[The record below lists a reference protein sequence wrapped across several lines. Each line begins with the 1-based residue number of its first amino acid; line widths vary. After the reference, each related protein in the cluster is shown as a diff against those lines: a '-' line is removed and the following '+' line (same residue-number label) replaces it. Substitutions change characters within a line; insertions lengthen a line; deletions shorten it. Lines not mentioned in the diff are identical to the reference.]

1 MRTEEKSKKGLGGMA
16 WRNSLN
22 RYCRWAAFLIVVLG
36 LMSCAGNLRTSD
48 SAIDGHLDGGLGVQ
62 QACTQAKM
70 VACDEL
76 RKSFERFVLSDFG
89 TARQHIRNVLSKND
103 GIEMHGMTRTLEI
116 AARIAGRQGATV
128 EQFSAFLSGV
138 IEGNSP
144 DLLLAEDEKLVEKA
158 EAPAGCIHDSQCK
171 FDRVCINAECVSARY
186 REQIEALY
194 MSSTRGIVA
203 PEQQPSTPVAE
214 EVVVQKTEPD
224 LPLAG
229 SAEGAG
235 VIETELELLSSQLG
249 QEAMLCTPE
258 QVKECMK
265 KCEKGSA
272 ENCFAVGKLYEQ
284 LPRSEQNSEYM
295 LFAYQKACAFGLNDA
310 CIDLGNHYFYGRF
323 GESNMELTYRYNFNA
338 CAQGNG
344 IGCVNTAR
352 LLRNGKGVTQNS
364 TLADK
369 YYMKACEYGQKDYC
383 IANTGVEVVTDAD
396 GITVASVDDIPAGG
410 MEEKGRSRTEKTAR
424 NNSKGKKKNKA
435 VSKASGTGS
444 K

>member
-1 MRTEEKSKKGLGGMA
+1 MKTEKNTTRGLHGLV
-16 WRNSLN
+16 WRNSLS
-22 RYCRWAAFLIVVLG
+22 RCCTWAGYLIIALG
-36 LMSCAGNLRTSD
+36 PMSCAGSLRTSD
-48 SAIDGHLDGGLGVQ
+48 SAIDRHLNGGLGVQ

-76 RKSFERFVLSDFG
+76 RKSFERFVLTDFG
-89 TARQHIRNVLSKND
+89 TARQHIRNVLSQND

-144 DLLLAEDEKLVEKA
+144 DLMLAEEEKLAEKT
-158 EAPAGCIHDSQCK
+158 EASVGCLHDSQCK
-171 FDRVCINAECVSARY
+171 FDRVCINGECISARY

-194 MSSTRGIVA
+194 MATTRGIVT
-203 PEQQPSTPVAE
+203 PEQPPSPLVAE
-214 EVVVQKTEPD
+214 EAVALTMESD
-224 LPLAG
+224 SPLALPD
-229 SAEGAG
+229 EGAA
-235 VIETELELLSSQLG
+235 VIETELELLSSQSG

-258 QVKECMK
+258 HIKECMK
-265 KCEKGSA
+265 ECETGSA

-323 GESNMELTYRYNFNA
+323 GESNMALTYRYNFNA

-352 LLRNGKGVTQNS
+352 LLKSGKGVSRNS
-364 TLADK
+364 ILADK

-383 IANTGVEVVTDAD
+383 VANTGVEVVKEAD
-396 GITVASVDDIPAGG
+396 GITVASVDDISAGG
-410 MEEKGRSRTEKTAR
+410 MDEKGRSRTEKAAR
-424 NNSKGKKKNKA
+424 GNSKGKKKNKA
-435 VSKASGTGS
+435 TVTSGS

>member
-1 MRTEEKSKKGLGGMA
+1 MTTEKNTTRGLLGLP
-16 WRNSLN
+16 WRFSLS
-22 RYCRWAAFLIVVLG
+22 RCGTWVGYLIVASG
-36 LMSCAGNLRTSD
+36 LASCAGSLRTSD
-48 SAIDGHLDGGLGVQ
+48 AAVDRHLNGGLGVQ

-70 VACDEL
+70 AACDEL
-76 RKSFERFVLSDFG
+76 RKSFERFVLTDFG
-89 TARQHIRNVLSKND
+89 TARKYIRSVLTQND
-103 GIEMHGMTRTLEI
+103 GLEMHGMTRTLEI
-116 AARIAGRQGATV
+116 AARIAGKQGDTV
-128 EQFSAFLSGV
+128 QQFSAFLSGV

-144 DLLLAEDEKLVEKA
+144 DLLLAEEDMPAETA
-158 EAPAGCIHDSQCK
+158 EAPVGCIHDSQCK
-171 FDRVCINAECVSARY
+171 FDRVCINGECISARY

-194 MSSTRGIVA
+194 MATARGIA
-203 PEQQPSTPVAE
+203 PPEQPPLALVAE
-214 EVVVQKTEPD
+214 ETVAPTMESD
-224 LPLAG
+224 SPLAL
-229 SAEGAG
+229 SDEGAADL
-235 VIETELELLSSQLG
+235 ETELELLSSQLG

-265 KCEKGSA
+265 ECEKGSA

-323 GESNMELTYRYNFNA
+323 GESNMALAYRYNFNA

-352 LLRNGKGVTQNS
+352 LLKSGKGVSRNS

-383 IANTGVEVVTDAD
+383 IANTGVEVVTEAD
-396 GITVASVDDIPAGG
+396 GITVASVDDISAGG
-410 MEEKGRSRTEKTAR
+410 MGAKGRSRTEKVAR
-424 NNSKGKKKNKA
+424 GNSKGKKKNKA
-435 VSKASGTGS
+435 TVTSGS
-444 K
+444 NK